1 MSDGNPQGADMASY
15 DFSKAMKNPG
25 RAFATP
31 EAVEQ
36 AENLSPG
43 QKHALLTQW
52 RNQLEQLMV
61 ATEENMPGPESASGA
76 NADCLRRIVDALIR
90 MGPPG
95 A

>member
-1 MSDGNPQGADMASY
+1 MASV
-15 DFSKAMKNPG
+15 DFGKAMKNPG
-25 RAFATP
+25 KAFAAP
-31 EAVEQ
+31 EAVEAAQ
-36 AENLSPG
+36 DLSTS
-43 QKHALLTQW
+43 QKHAVLTQW

-90 MGPPG
+90 MGSRE